1 MVHVNGPGAPFWGR
15 ASTKIGDVKMDRH
28 DQELLDKQ
36 TFRSKKRDARVR
48 PGKNSACSGNLQMLI
63 QAIHNRQ
70 HINLR
75 KKECPDR
82 GTFVGAKA
90 LMRHLSG
97 TKKGCQ
103 CLKPISCCADF
114 CDSHHI

>member
-1 MVHVNGPGAPFWGR
+1 
-15 ASTKIGDVKMDRH
+15 
-28 DQELLDKQ
+28 
-36 TFRSKKRDARVR
+36 
-48 PGKNSACSGNLQMLI
+48 MLI

-75 KKECPDR
+75 KENAPTGEVRRGKE
-82 GTFVGAKA
+82 
-90 LMRHLSG
+90 HLSG